1 MSVATQRLSKLR
13 RAAYHQAGRAAMC
26 IIRRRGFHF
35 VAAVPGRKPLG
46 EIRLS
51 PIHLYN
57 GHEGSPDLR
66 KAEREVVI
74 DMAGPIAERIA
85 SGQQQWRGTGRD
97 LLSAPRAIELACQI
111 CQSHDAA
118 RAYLKYL
125 WLDTRDRLVLPPVW
139 HAVQMLAAE
148 LIDQRRL
155 SNRLAHAL
163 YRQALEDGEA

>member
-1 MSVATQRLSKLR
+1 MSVATRRLSKLR

-26 IIRRRGFHF
+26 IIRHRGFHF
-35 VAAVPGRKPLG
+35 VCAAPGRKPLG

-51 PIHLYN
+51 PIHLYDRR
-57 GHEGSPDLR
+57 GGSPDPR

-85 SGQQQWRGTGRD
+85 CGRRQWRGTGSD
-97 LLSAPRAIELACQI
+97 LLSAPRAIELASQVCN
-111 CQSHDAA
+111 SHDAA

-125 WLDTRDRLVLPPVW
+125 WLDTRDQLVVPAMW
-139 HAVQMLAAE
+139 HAVQLLAAE
-148 LIDQRRL
+148 LVDHRRL
-155 SNRLAHAL
+155 SRRLAHAL